1 MHDVLNDPEVRAV
14 LEEFHKQWEENPWVS
29 REEGERLALAAGRE
43 GWERKQAQRKMEQ
56 RAARLLTK
64 YQPRRST
71 KHPRGATKASVAS
84 RKAKNR
90 AKRKAR

>member
-1 MHDVLNDPEVRAV
+1 MHDALND
-14 LEEFHKQWEENPWVS
+14 
-29 REEGERLALAAGRE
+29 REEAERIALAVGRAE
-43 GWERKQAQRKMEQ
+43 WARGQTQRKMEQ
-56 RAARLLTK
+56 RAARLLTE

-71 KHPRGATKASVAS
+71 KHPRGATKATVAS